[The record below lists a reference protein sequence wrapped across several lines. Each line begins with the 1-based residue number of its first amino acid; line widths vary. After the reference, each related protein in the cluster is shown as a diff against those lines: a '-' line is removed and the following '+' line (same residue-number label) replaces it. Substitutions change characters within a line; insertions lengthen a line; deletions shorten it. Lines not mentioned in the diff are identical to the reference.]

1 MPKKE
6 RELCYFITKFD
17 PSICCILDTHIG
29 KARLEALAGI
39 LGSKILVLVA
49 KQEVVGFV
57 FLEQ

>member
-1 MPKKE
+1 M
-6 RELCYFITKFD
+6 RELCYFVTKFD
-17 PSICCILDTHIG
+17 PSICCILETHIG

-39 LGSKILVLVA
+39 LGLTKLLVLVA